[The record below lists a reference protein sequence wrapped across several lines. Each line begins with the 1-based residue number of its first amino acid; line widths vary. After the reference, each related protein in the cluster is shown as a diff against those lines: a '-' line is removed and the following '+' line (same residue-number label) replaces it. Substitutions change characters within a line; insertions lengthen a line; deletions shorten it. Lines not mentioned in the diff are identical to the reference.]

1 MMNMAWNVILG
12 SPIGIVGMLGLVF
25 ILAAWIPETFTTIK
39 TKKVGM
45 RREFIFLY
53 LFGSLFL
60 TLHSII
66 LEDFVFTVLNAVATI
81 MAFINLYYSLIYG
94 KKGKKRGRKGY

>member
-1 MMNMAWNVILG
+1 MAWNIILG
-12 SPIGIVGMLGLVF
+12 SPIGIIGIFGLIL
-25 ILAAWIPETFTTIK
+25 ILAAWIPETYSTIK

-66 LEDFVFTVLNAVATI
+66 LNDFVFLILNAVATL
-81 MAFINLYYSLIYG
+81 MAFINLYYSLIYEN
-94 KKGKKRGRKGY
+94 KRKRNR